1 MFIQGKESEP
11 MRRRVVGGMVSMDMR
26 RKIEP
31 KGEITVR
38 NVLTINYLAH
48 DGVMQSPGAFR

>member
-1 MFIQGKESEP
+1 